1 MSMTVSKR
9 YPVNELPAAD
19 PCCPDHC
26 GRTLLDTR
34 DVAGLPDCL
43 CNVCHTQLIYN
54 QPELGWTRARLARA
68 VGDRD
73 QEVRELRAR
82 EVAQQRE
89 RAINGKTMPD
99 TFDPTLQRRFYDEE
113 LAKLKDLPAEE
124 IPSTEAPEGTF
135 TRLDDGTW
143 VRE

>member
-9 YPVNELPAAD
+9 YPANELPALD
-19 PCCPDHC
+19 PCCPDHRS
-26 GRTLLDTR
+26 RTLLDTR

-82 EVAQQRE
+82 ELAQQRE
-89 RAINGKTMPD
+89 RAINAKTMPD
-99 TFDPTLQRRFYDEE
+99 YFDPLLQRRFYDEE
-113 LAKLKDLPAEE
+113 FAKLKDLPVEE
-124 IPSTEAPEGTF
+124 IPGTEAPEGKV